1 MTDDLKLV
9 ELPRWDGVICP
20 PHEMPPDTDP
30 NITALAGFANEAT
43 VHGKTALR
51 ALEMLANQGTAI
63 RRLVHELGEARN
75 NLIQAR
81 NERDEDRQQRRDLH
95 ARYAVEISAMRA
107 DRERLV
113 RERDRLAALDA
124 ENAELRA
131 AKDALWREYREAK
144 NDWHEECADNRK
156 LFEDWQAAEAD
167 RDRLAK
173 LVAEM
178 REGLSDAA
186 AHLAAAS
193 SAYRAHAARH
203 RSVGR
208 ATSDPFF
215 TTRVGDFDRAAER
228 ACTLLQR
235 TQEVE

>member
-9 ELPRWDGVICP
+9 ER
-20 PHEMPPDTDP
+20 
-30 NITALAGFANEAT
+30 
-43 VHGKTALR
+43 LR
-51 ALEMLANQGTAI
+51 AHRPYNQSPHGDGPLVREAASAI
-63 RRLVHELGEARN
+63 
-75 NLIQAR
+75 
-81 NERDEDRQQRRDLH
+81 
-95 ARYAVEISAMRA
+95 
-107 DRERLV
+107 ERLV
-113 RERDRLAALDA
+113 RELRIVQNAAETIASAHGTELEHLRQNHAFDHKVRAEHESLKALNSQLTDMLLAT
-124 ENAELRA
+124 
-131 AKDALWREYREAK
+131 
-144 NDWHEECADNRK
+144 
-156 LFEDWQAAEAD
+156 EAD

-173 LVAEM
+173 LVAKM